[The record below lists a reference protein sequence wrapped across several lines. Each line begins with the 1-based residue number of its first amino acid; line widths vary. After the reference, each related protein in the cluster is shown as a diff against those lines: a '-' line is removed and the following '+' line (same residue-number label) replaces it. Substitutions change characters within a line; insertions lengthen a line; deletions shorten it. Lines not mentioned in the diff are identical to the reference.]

1 METVLMKNI
10 SVKEQ
15 LMVKIINVSGSIA
28 TKLDLYQAVSAVV
41 SRSVATNRLA
51 SRIALVYCI

>member
-1 METVLMKNI
+1 MKNI